1 MRARARTSCVTE
13 LQVPNWL
20 SGELLNH
27 SGPYPT
33 DIHGGGGLPGTYIQT
48 NTTGG
53 KDTER
58 LIHTQERDP
67 QWVPRHG
74 IGNFA
79 PSAAPD
85 MGSQPSSR
93 CWAHSKASNPSIAL

>member
-33 DIHGGGGLPGTYIQT
+33 DIHGGGGYQEHTYKQIQQ
-48 NTTGG
+48 GG
-53 KDTER
+53 KI
-58 LIHTQERDP
+58 LK
-67 QWVPRHG
+67 G
-74 IGNFA
+74 
-79 PSAAPD
+79 
-85 MGSQPSSR
+85 
-93 CWAHSKASNPSIAL
+93 